1 MPDKKPTLGQAIDT
15 IIAALTNLDENERR
29 IAISATCSHMNIM
42 LSEKGAGSQLVM
54 PSSSEKSSVTETLS
68 ATVREQQQ
76 QKKIDIRSLKEEKQ
90 PSSAQQMACIVAYY
104 LQEHA
109 TDSNRK
115 EMISTKDVE
124 KYFKQASFKL
134 PKNLNRILVDAKN
147 SGYFESV
154 GRAQYKLTPVGYN
167 LVVHGLPS
175 KKGT

>member
-115 EMISTKDVE
+115 EMI
-124 KYFKQASFKL
+124 
-134 PKNLNRILVDAKN
+134 
-147 SGYFESV
+147 
-154 GRAQYKLTPVGYN
+154 
-167 LVVHGLPS
+167 
-175 KKGT
+175 